1 MGNKKEIMDQ
11 YQKRHAI
18 YQNFAGEVEH
28 QLKRILSEENISYN
42 AITCRLKDAE
52 SLSGK
57 IDRKGDKYSCLED
70 LTDIAGV
77 RVITYYSD
85 DVDKV
90 ADIVEREFFV
100 DRENSID
107 KREALEPDRFG
118 YCSVHYVV
126 GMSEERLKL
135 REYQS
140 FSGLKCE
147 IQIRS
152 VLQHAWAEIEHDLG
166 YKNPVALPKKIRRNF
181 SRLAGLLEIADKEFE
196 EIRRFLLS
204 YEEETTKTL
213 RSESE
218 DEDVEID
225 AILLDKLTE
234 INTDIIEIN
243 SQIEAIIGIKF
254 DDDIQPSD
262 YEGSIKKLHWFGIH
276 TLSQLYDFIE
286 KNSHYAVDIARE
298 ILGTYRYTNEGEK
311 VVIHRTI
318 AFFYLCYAE
327 LVANTEK
334 YDFDGFVQYFEE
346 MNIVGLDKSSREAA
360 FELFQL
366 REKLGIADESR
377 KRG

>member
-11 YQKRHAI
+11 YQKRHTI

-42 AITCRLKDAE
+42 AITCRLKDEE

-276 TLSQLYDFIE
+276 TLSQLYDFIAG
-286 KNSHYAVDIARE
+286 NSYYAIEIARE
-298 ILGTYRYTNEGEK
+298 IIVPENFVMEAQSS
-311 VVIHRTI
+311 VIHRSI

-327 LVANTEK
+327 LITNIKK
-334 YDFDGFVQYFEE
+334 YDFNCFVQYFEE
-346 MNIVGLDKSSREAA
+346 MNIGDPGVPKKETAYDI
-360 FELFQL
+360 FQL